1 LYEANKIVK
10 ELQTSVRLQNHRIS
24 ERWAAEDYRM
34 GSWWAII
41 ILGPNIWAPVHSG
54 NSELNHNFKQNHHKT
69 TTLEA
74 DVLYQVGFAH
84 LPVYNGTINYPI

>member
-41 ILGPNIWAPVHSG
+41 
-54 NSELNHNFKQNHHKT
+54 
-69 TTLEA
+69 
-74 DVLYQVGFAH
+74 
-84 LPVYNGTINYPI
+84 